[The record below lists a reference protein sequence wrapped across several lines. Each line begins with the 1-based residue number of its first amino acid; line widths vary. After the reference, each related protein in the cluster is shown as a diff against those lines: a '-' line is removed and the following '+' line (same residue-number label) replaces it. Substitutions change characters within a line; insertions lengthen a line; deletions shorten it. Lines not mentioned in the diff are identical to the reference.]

1 MVARTTRRQTASHHR
16 QTRREINQTFSVQD
30 YEDLRN
36 LGFTNKQIN
45 HLERT
50 DINKDELANNIRH
63 EFVDNDALTPE
74 QMMRIIFTS
83 YNPTR
88 NPRIR
93 IGGSNKRRL
102 THSSRK
108 RRRKTLKKK
117 GRKH

>member
-1 MVARTTRRQTASHHR
+1 MVARSTRRQTASQHR
-16 QTRREINQTFSVQD
+16 QTRRELNNIFSAQD
-30 YEDLRN
+30 YDDLRD

-50 DINKDELANNIRH
+50 DINKDELANNIKN

-102 THSSRK
+102 